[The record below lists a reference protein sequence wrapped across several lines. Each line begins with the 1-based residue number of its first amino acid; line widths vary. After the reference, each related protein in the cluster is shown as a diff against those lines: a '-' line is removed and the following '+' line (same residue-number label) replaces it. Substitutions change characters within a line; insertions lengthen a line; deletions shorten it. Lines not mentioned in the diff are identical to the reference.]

1 MKIKCLRIL
10 GALFVILACLSA
22 IFSCNNKANGSIIDA
37 LRSSDGYLDSADAN
51 RLNKILTDTTLLRKP
66 DFPPDTTYLTDTF
79 SIKNYPLKEY
89 IIRDKN
95 FFRQL
100 DNVIATNVYDPE
112 VGRRYVSL
120 IFYDDVLK
128 SEGYKGK
135 DSFYVV
141 AYLTNS
147 LSNTSACV
155 KSDKFFYVTSDLQAL
170 SDMATSTNKNVEL
183 EEITIELIEQIRIN
197 LMAIM
202 KYENGHLTYM
212 KPDEYKNYYYSIV
225 E

>member
-1 MKIKCLRIL
+1 MRKFLVNIL
-10 GALFVILACLSA
+10 GVLCVVSICGGG
-22 IFSCNNKANGSIIDA
+22 CNGTQNSGIIDA
-37 LRSSDGYLDSADAN
+37 LRSSDGYLDSAYAN
-51 RLNKILTDTTLLRKP
+51 RLNKILTDTTHLRKP

-112 VGRRYVSL
+112 VGRRYVGL
-120 IFYDDVLK
+120 IFYDDILK

-141 AYLTNS
+141 AYFTNS
-147 LSNTSACV
+147 LLNTSACV
-155 KSDKFFYVTSDLQAL
+155 KSDKFVYVMSDLQAL
-170 SDMATSTNKNVEL
+170 SDMAKPTNRDVEL

-202 KYENGHLTYM
+202 KYENGRLTYLS
-212 KPDEYKNYYYSIV
+212 PDEYKNYYNSIV